1 MLWTTSPFTL
11 TIFQSSLSDFPRRK
25 SCCRRPSTARMNPSC
40 PILMG
45 SPEKYQSDEGT
56 GLGSWTCISFS
67 QQVGVP
73 SPAFVHRISV
83 LQTSQRYLFPSWLTC
98 HLPKLLFL
106 FHRLTATTDR
116 PLPCAGYNELRPAFF
131 ANISFPHLICHL
143 ASHLPNFI
151 HSFILT
157 IKIAC
162 NPREVFFSKPSP
174 RGCVAKTPRKSP
186 TGAV

>member
-1 MLWTTSPFTL
+1 M
-11 TIFQSSLSDFPRRK
+11 SLSQFPQGK
-25 SCCRRPSTARMNPSC
+25 SCCWRPSKAQMNPSS

-98 HLPKLLFL
+98 HLLKLLFL
-106 FHRLTATTDR
+106 FHRLTAAADC

-131 ANISFPHLICHL
+131 TNISFSHLICHL
-143 ASHLPNFI
+143 AFHLPNFI
-151 HSFILT
+151 HSFILR
-157 IKIAC
+157 IKIPR
-162 NPREVFFSKPSP
+162 NPREVFFSEPSP
-174 RGCVAKTPRKSP
+174 WDCVAKTRRKSP
-186 TGAV
+186 TGVV